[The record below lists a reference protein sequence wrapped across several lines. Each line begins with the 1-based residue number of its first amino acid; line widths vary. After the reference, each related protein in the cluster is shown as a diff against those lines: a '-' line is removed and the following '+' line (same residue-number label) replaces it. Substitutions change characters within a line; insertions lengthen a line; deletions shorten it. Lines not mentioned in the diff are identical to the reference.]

1 MDMIA
6 ILKHGHQVVL
16 DAVVDLSPD
25 QWGMEGVCGVWS
37 AKDIV
42 GHLASVEH
50 AQVEILCLNLG
61 RKIDTPY
68 LEQAGKLGLAG
79 FNTRQTEV
87 RRSTPYPDVLAEYKQ
102 GFDQVIQVLQEFPSD
117 VLHEP
122 GRGTFYVEGYSLA
135 DWFVHGIYGHKREH
149 AGQIVSF
156 HERVRAMFS

>member
-16 DAVVDLSPD
+16 DAVVGLSSDL
-25 QWGMEGVCGVWS
+25 WGMGGVCGVWS
-37 AKDIV
+37 TKDIV
-42 GHLASVEH
+42 GHLASVEG
-50 AQVEILCLNLG
+50 AQFEILCLNLG

-68 LEQAGKLGLAG
+68 LEQAGKLGPAG
-79 FNTRQTEV
+79 FNTKQIEV
-87 RRSTPYPDVLAEYKQ
+87 RRETSYQDVLAEYKQ
-102 GFDQVIQVLQEFPSD
+102 GFDQVIQVLREFPSD

-122 GRGTFYVEGYSLA
+122 GRGSFYVEGYSLA

-156 HERVRAMFS
+156 YERMRAMFP